1 MTTAF
6 WLLIENLRLNKFF
19 VRGEKQIYVDLKAI
33 NAAQMMQLG
42 VEHVDVTDLCTS
54 CREDIFYSYR
64 RSYVKDE
71 GPTGRQSAIACL
83 L

>member
-1 MTTAF
+1 
-6 WLLIENLRLNKFF
+6 LKKFF
-19 VRGEKQIYVDLKAI
+19 IRGEKQIYLDLKAI
-33 NAAQMMQLG
+33 NAAQLIHSG
-42 VEHVDVTDLCTS
+42 VEHIDVTDLCTS

-64 RSYVKDE
+64 RSYVREE